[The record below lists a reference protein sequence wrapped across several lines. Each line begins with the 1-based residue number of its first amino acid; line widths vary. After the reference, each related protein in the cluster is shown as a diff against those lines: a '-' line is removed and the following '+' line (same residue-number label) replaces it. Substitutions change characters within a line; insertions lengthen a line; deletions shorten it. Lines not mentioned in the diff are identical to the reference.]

1 MQNAHLEKTAE
12 IIGKEYNEP
21 SVLSNLD
28 KPDKKQYNEPTV
40 LANSAKT
47 DTPHNTQ
54 KKIAEEV
61 GLGHS
66 TIGRVE
72 VILKEAP
79 EEVKDNYYIYIYIS
93 VLSVFMSVFFGFL
106 FL

>member
-1 MQNAHLEKTAE
+1 MSEAKKQTLKQ
-12 IIGKEYNEP
+12 YNEP
-21 SVLSNLD
+21 SVLSKLD
-28 KPDKKQYNEPTV
+28 KTDKKQYNTREI
-40 LANSAKT
+40 LAKE
-47 DTPHNTQ
+47 
-54 KKIAEEV
+54 IGV
-61 GLGHS
+61 GQG